1 MQATIWHNPNC
12 GTSRKTLAIL
22 EEAPGVD
29 LTVIEYLKNPPSRAK
44 LEQLFRDAGM
54 TPQEGLRVR
63 GSPAEELGL
72 TKDDATADQ
81 ILDAMAQDPILINR
95 PLVET
100 EKGVKLCRPQELV
113 HELL

>member
-1 MQATIWHNPNC
+1 MKATIWHNPNC

-22 EEAPGVD
+22 QDAPGVD

-44 LEQLFRDAGM
+44 PKQLFHDAGM

-72 TKDDATADQ
+72 TKADAAADQ
-81 ILDAMAQDPILINR
+81 ILDAMAEEPILINR

-100 EKGVKLCRPQELV
+100 DKGVRLCRPQELV
-113 HELL
+113 QEIL